1 MFSPNIKDLEFLFES
16 AGQSIYIN
24 NVATQAIITNTTLAE
39 HEKKHIHTIS
49 PIKMG
54 DLVTID
60 DENYLITSDT
70 AIKRYGKYKAIME
83 HCNFMITIKVI
94 TRVLMR
100 DENGNV
106 VYNAGGDPVWI
117 EIEGEPILVPSIIDQ
132 QSFTIE
138 GNQLRVANNQ
148 ILAIV
153 QDNETNRDKLKV
165 NNTFTFVGDYKVLN
179 MDYTN
184 KGLLILTAEKTT
196 S

>member
-1 MFSPNIKDLEFLFES
+1 MFSPNIEDIQFLFES
-16 AGQSIYIN
+16 TGQSISIN
-24 NVATQAIITNTTLAE
+24 NVATQAIITNTTLAA
-39 HEKKHIHTIS
+39 HEKKHIHTIN

-60 DENYLITSDT
+60 DESYLITSDT

-83 HCNFMITIKVI
+83 HCNFTITIKVI

-100 DENGNV
+100 DEYGNV
-106 VYNAGGDPVWI
+106 VYDAGGNPVWI
-117 EIEGEPILVPSIIDQ
+117 KIEGEPILVPSIIDQ

>member
-16 AGQSIYIN
+16 AGQSISIN
-24 NVATQAIITNTTLAE
+24 NVATQGIISNTTLAA

-49 PIKMG
+49 PIEMG
-54 DLVTID
+54 DLIAVD
-60 DENYLITSDT
+60 NENYLITSDT

-100 DENGNV
+100 DENGKV
-106 VYNAGGDPVWI
+106 IYDAGGNPVWI
-117 EIEGEPILVPSIIDQ
+117 EIEGEPILIPSIIDQ

-148 ILAIV
+148 ILVTV

-165 NNTFTFVGDYKVLN
+165 NNIFSFEGNYKVLN
-179 MDYTN
+179 VDYTK
-184 KGLLILTAEKTT
+184 KGLIVLTAERVL
-196 S
+196 

>member
-1 MFSPNIKDLEFLFES
+1 MFSPNIEDIQFLFES
-16 AGQSIYIN
+16 TGQSVSIN
-24 NVATQAIITNTTLAE
+24 NVVTQAIITNTGLAE

-49 PIKMG
+49 PVKMG
-54 DLVTID
+54 DLITID

-83 HCNFMITIKVI
+83 HCNFTITIRVVTK
-94 TRVLMR
+94 VLMR

-106 VYNAGGDPVWI
+106 IYDGGGNVVWI

-148 ILAIV
+148 ILVTV

-165 NNTFTFVGDYKVLN
+165 NEVFSFEGNYKVLN
-179 MDYTN
+179 MDYTK
-184 KGLLILTAEKTT
+184 KGLIVVTAERVL
-196 S
+196 

>member
-1 MFSPNIKDLEFLFES
+1 MFSPNIEDIEFLFES
-16 AGQSIYIN
+16 AGQSISVN
-24 NVATQAIITNTTLAE
+24 NVATQAIITNTGLAE
-39 HEKKHIHTIS
+39 HEKKHIHTIN

-60 DENYLITSDT
+60 DESYLITSDT

-83 HCNFMITIKVI
+83 HCNFTITI
-94 TRVLMR
+94 RVVTKQLMR

-106 VYNAGGDPVWI
+106 IYDAGGNPVWI
-117 EIEGEPILVPSIIDQ
+117 EIEGEPILIPSIIDQ

-148 ILAIV
+148 ILVTV
-153 QDNETNRDKLKV
+153 QDNEVNRDKLKV
-165 NNTFTFVGDYKVLN
+165 NEIFSFEGNYEVLN
-179 MDYTN
+179 IDYTN
-184 KGLLILTAEKTT
+184 KGLLVVTAEKTT